1 MEPMSASRV
10 AVRELFV
17 HTARVVRDAIA
28 DDAVGRSWD
37 SPSVLEEQTVG
48 GLAGH
53 LARGGVWVVDDY
65 LSASLPEAPFV
76 SSVAEYFVEVDRV
89 LDAEG
94 HRQLRE
100 RGAQVAAQGH
110 DEVSQAVTAR
120 LSALIARLVTEPP
133 DRRVGVA
140 GGAFTMLLDEYLKSR
155 IVEQVV
161 HLDDLARSVGREPWP
176 VSFEAQGLVL
186 HIGADIGRIRSGAI
200 EMIRCLYRTKLDPIL
215 PVI

>member
-1 MEPMSASRV
+1 MEPMSTSRV

-28 DDAVGRSWD
+28 LDAVGRAWD

-65 LSASLPEAPFV
+65 LSAAIPDAPFV
-76 SSVAEYFVEVDRV
+76 SGVAEYFVEADRG

-94 HRQLRE
+94 HRQIRE

-110 DEVSQAVTAR
+110 EEVAQTLASRLQA
-120 LSALIARLVTEPP
+120 LVAQLVIEPP

-161 HLDDLARSVGREPWP
+161 HLDDLARSIGREPWP
-176 VSFEAQGLVL
+176 VSFEAQDLVI
-186 HIGADIGRIRSGAI
+186 HVGVDIGRIRSGAT
-200 EMIRCLYRTKLDPIL
+200 EMIRCLYRTELDPIL

>member
-1 MEPMSASRV
+1 MDSMSASQV

-17 HTARVVRDAIA
+17 HTARVVRDAVA
-28 DDAVGRSWD
+28 DDAVGRAWN
-37 SPSVLEEQTVG
+37 SPSVLEDQLVG

-65 LSASLPEAPFV
+65 LSAEVPDAPFV
-76 SSVAEYFVEVDRV
+76 SSAAEYFVEADRA
-89 LDAEG
+89 LNEEG
-94 HRQLRE
+94 HRQIRE

-110 DEVSQAVTAR
+110 EEVSKMLAAR

-140 GGAFTMLLDEYLKSR
+140 GGALTMLLDEYLKSR

-161 HLDDLARSVGREPWP
+161 HLDDLARSIDREPWP
-176 VSFEAQGLVL
+176 VSFEAQDLVI
-186 HIGADIGRIRSGAI
+186 HIGADIGRIRSGAT
-200 EMIRCLYRTKLDPIL
+200 EMIRCLYRTKLDPTL
-215 PVI
+215 PVV